1 MLLQRVIRHGGR
13 THPLNLRLLSSA
25 LYCCLLS
32 VTPLFAQ
39 HDDASKPAAE
49 KAAESKPQAE
59 VPPVQTH
66 HTLHVN
72 GQTLNY
78 TATAGLMPL
87 KNDKG
92 ETEANI
98 FFMAYT
104 LDQAEGKR
112 DSKIGRASCRERV
125 CMLV

>member
-1 MLLQRVIRHGGR
+1 MNC
-13 THPLNLRLLSSA
+13 LNRRLVCSA
-25 LYCCLLS
+25 LCCCLLS
-32 VTPLFAQ
+32 VAIPLFAQ
-39 HDDASKPAAE
+39 HEDAPKRAAEKPAAE
-49 KAAESKPQAE
+49 KAVENKPQAE

-78 TATAGLMPL
+78 TATAGMMPL

-104 LDQAEGKR
+104 LDQPVSWLQKMYAR
-112 DSKIGRASCRERV
+112 WFA
-125 CMLV
+125 

>member
-1 MLLQRVIRHGGR
+1 MLRGGR
-13 THPLNLRLLSSA
+13 SYPLNRRLLCSA
-25 LYCCLLS
+25 LWCLLVAAS
-32 VTPLFAQ
+32 PLSAQ
-39 HDDASKPAAE
+39 HEDTSKPPQEKPAQEKSAAE
-49 KAAESKPQAE
+49 KVVENKPQAE

-66 HTLHVN
+66 HALHVN

-78 TATAGLMPL
+78 TATAGMMPL

-104 LDQAEGKR
+104 LDQPEAKR
-112 DSKIGRASCRERV
+112 D
-125 CMLV
+125 